1 MDSESMKP
9 LLEDILS
16 CLAIIFMLCFIQALA
31 TTNVHAIYGCSV
43 CLILASAIGCAYTYE
58 TLAANHSSWPI
69 VFKIIN
75 LVAFASIIAQE
86 VWFMHK
92 AYKQIFS
99 AEKLKFEELLLNGE
113 ELLLQK
119 QAQRKEQEEI
129 LGKMKDNRNRRE
141 KILGEWEDNLNKRED
156 NLSKW
161 EEVLTKQ
168 EENLKREE
176 ERVAKAE
183 RPDLEGLESQQT
195 AEEMS

>member
-1 MDSESMKP
+1 MDSESMEL

-16 CLAIIFMLCFIQALA
+16 CLAIVFMLCFIQALA

-58 TLAANHSSWPI
+58 TLATNHPSWPI
-69 VFKIIN
+69 VFKVIN
-75 LVAFASIIAQE
+75 LVAFANIIAQE

-113 ELLLQK
+113 AFLLQK
-119 QAQRKEQEEI
+119 QAQLKEQEEI
-129 LGKMKDNRNRRE
+129 LGKMKDNHSRQE
-141 KILGEWEDNLNKRED
+141 KTLSKWEDNLSKRED

-168 EENLKREE
+168 EENLKKEE
-176 ERVAKAE
+176 ERVVKAE
-183 RPDLEGLESQQT
+183 RPDLKGLESS
-195 AEEMS
+195 AGS

>member
-16 CLAIIFMLCFIQALA
+16 CLAIIFILCFIQALA

-119 QAQRKEQEEI
+119 QAQLKEQEEI

-141 KILGEWEDNLNKRED
+141 KTLSEWEDNLSKR
-156 NLSKW
+156 

-168 EENLKREE
+168 EENLKKEE